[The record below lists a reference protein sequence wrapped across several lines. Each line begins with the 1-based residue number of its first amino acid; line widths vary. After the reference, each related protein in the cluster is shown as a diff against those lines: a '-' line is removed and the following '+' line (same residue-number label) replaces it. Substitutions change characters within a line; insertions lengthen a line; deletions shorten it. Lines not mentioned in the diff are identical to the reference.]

1 MNENNDN
8 ITDDEKNRIM
18 VEICNQVNF
27 KIQVGDAL
35 KDNNQIMIEKLMHPQ
50 NHSSLNKRQKE
61 KEILDMALELL
72 FFREIE
78 ESCLE
83 FLVFDYKISEDT
95 YTEMG
100 NQYKNKIVE
109 NMFDKRRL
117 NEELS
122 TELAS
127 NFNSKLKLK
136 V

>member
-1 MNENNDN
+1 
-8 ITDDEKNRIM
+8 
-18 VEICNQVNF
+18 V
-27 KIQVGDAL
+27 
-35 KDNNQIMIEKLMHPQ
+35 
-50 NHSSLNKRQKE
+50 
-61 KEILDMALELL
+61 LELL
-72 FFREIE
+72 SFREIE

-83 FLVFDYKISEDT
+83 FLVFDYKISEDI

-100 NQYKNKIVE
+100 NEYKNKIVE

-127 NFNSKLKLK
+127 NSNSKLKPK